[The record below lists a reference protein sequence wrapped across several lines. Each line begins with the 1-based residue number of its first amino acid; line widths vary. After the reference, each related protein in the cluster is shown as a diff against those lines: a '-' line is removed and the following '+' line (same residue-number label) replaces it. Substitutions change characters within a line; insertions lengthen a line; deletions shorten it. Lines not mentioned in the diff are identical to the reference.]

1 MKRVTFLGG
10 SWFGFVFVDEC
21 LGWETLDGGFKKGER
36 DREPS
41 LCLVFKP
48 FTLEGKKG
56 MPSLSHVAF
65 IILSTAVW
73 APHPPFPPRPTL
85 PFDNN

>member
-48 FTLEGKKG
+48 FNT
-56 MPSLSHVAF
+56 
-65 IILSTAVW
+65 
-73 APHPPFPPRPTL
+73 
-85 PFDNN
+85 